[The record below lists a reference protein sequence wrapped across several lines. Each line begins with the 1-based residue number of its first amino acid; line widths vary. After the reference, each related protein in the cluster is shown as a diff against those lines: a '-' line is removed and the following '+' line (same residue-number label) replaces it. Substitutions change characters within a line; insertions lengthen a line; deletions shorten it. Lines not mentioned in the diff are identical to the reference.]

1 MIELILCEKPAVGRD
16 MARLLGIQEKR
27 EGYIVCNGGKV
38 VTWAIGHLLQQDQP
52 ESYDPR
58 YRSEFIAVNPAKTQ
72 VVAQSRGRGQCLSVS
87 RAGVRRRR
95 RCLVVLSG
103 ERR

>member
-1 MIELILCEKPAVGRD
+1 MDLILCEKPAVGRD
-16 MARLLGIQEKR
+16 TARLLGIQEKR

-58 YRSEFIAVNPAKTQ
+58 YRHWSWQDLPIIPRF
-72 VVAQSRGRGQCLSVS
+72 SRSVLTREPRIS
-87 RAGVRRRR
+87 SKSSAACFKRHPR
-95 RCLVVLSG
+95 S
-103 ERR
+103 